1 MELLDAVSA
10 KEIRGQ
16 IVGILKRNYPYQTG
30 DKLINEILQD
40 MQYIVSP
47 PVVSG
52 YLTYLEEKGYI
63 ESENV
68 AAYGVARRL
77 VKLTPKGIDL
87 IEGNIDADPG
97 VMLRD

>member
-30 DKLINEILQD
+30 DKLINEIRQN
-40 MQYIVSP
+40 MKYIVSP
-47 PVVSG
+47 AVVSG

>member
-47 PVVSG
+47 AVVSG

-87 IEGNIDADPG
+87 IEGNIGADPG